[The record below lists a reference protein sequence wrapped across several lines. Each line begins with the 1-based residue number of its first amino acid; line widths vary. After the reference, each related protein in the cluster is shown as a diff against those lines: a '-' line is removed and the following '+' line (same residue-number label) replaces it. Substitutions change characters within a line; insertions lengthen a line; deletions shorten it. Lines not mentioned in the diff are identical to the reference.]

1 MPITA
6 KTVLALG
13 CLLAGCAELD
23 PYQRPGVWR
32 PLGANAANLRAMVS
46 DPRDLEYGRASG
58 PSPGDIGAA
67 AVARLR
73 ADAVRR
79 LPASATAQMKATDTS
94 PAQRPGDAATPASP
108 VAAQA
113 AAAASQ

>member
-6 KTVLALG
+6 KSLLALG
-13 CLLAGCAELD
+13 CLLAGCAEID
-23 PYQRPGVWR
+23 PYQRPGVWH

-46 DPRDLEYGRASG
+46 DPRDLEFGRASG

-79 LPASATAQMKATDTS
+79 LPASAISHVRASETG
-94 PAQRPGDAATPASP
+94 PAQGPGDAATPAAP
-108 VAAQA
+108 VAAPA